1 MKKLRIMILL
11 LIFLSLSLIA
21 CLPTIERQLVYWPT
35 TVEVQ
40 TPADYGLNYEILNL
54 NSEDGTA
61 LEAWVVP
68 FATDA
73 PWLLYFHGNASNIS
87 QNLKF
92 PMLLRERLG
101 VNVLMAEYRGFYKSE
116 GIPSE
121 EGLYQDARTYY
132 NYLINSGVKA
142 ENLLIWGFSLGSGV
156 ALELAMSHAAAGLV
170 LQAPYASIPDAA
182 AWRYNAGLPDS
193 FFQNQFT
200 SKEKISRLTMPLL
213 IVHGIQDDVIP
224 VEQGQALFE
233 MAKQPK
239 RFVAF
244 NGMHTT
250 LNEQGDKRLAFVV
263 DEILEE
269 LHVLIGFSLVKTEN

>member
-1 MKKLRIMILL
+1 MILL
-11 LIFLSLSLIA
+11 LTSLSFSLIA
-21 CLPTIERQLVYWPT
+21 CLPAIERQLVYWPT
-35 TVEVQ
+35 TIELQ
-40 TPADYGLNYEILNL
+40 TPADYGLDYEVLKL

-61 LEAWVVP
+61 LEAWLVP
-68 FATDA
+68 YAEDA
-73 PWLLYFHGNASNIS
+73 PWLLYLHGNASNIS

-116 GIPSE
+116 GMPSE

-132 NYLINSGVKA
+132 NYLINSGVTA

-156 ALELAMSHAAAGLV
+156 ALELATSHVAAGLV

-193 FFQNQFT
+193 LFQNQFS

-224 VEQGQALFE
+224 FEQGQALFE

-244 NGMHTT
+244 DGMHTT
-250 LNEQGDKRLAFVV
+250 LNEQGDKHLAFVV
-263 DEILEE
+263 DKILED
-269 LHVLIGFSLVKTEN
+269 LRILTGFLLAESEN